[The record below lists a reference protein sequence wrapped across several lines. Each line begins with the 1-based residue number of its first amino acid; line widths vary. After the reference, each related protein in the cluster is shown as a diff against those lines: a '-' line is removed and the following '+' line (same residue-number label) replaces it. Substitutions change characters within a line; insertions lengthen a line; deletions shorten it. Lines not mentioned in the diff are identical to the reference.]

1 MKPSKRKEQIMKNI
15 TKYIALAAVV
25 LTMAACQKDELDPNS
40 IFIDEQ
46 VKTETYTKVFD
57 QWLKEHFTNP
67 YNLELIYKLDDAA
80 TDPNYNVVPVS
91 IGMAD
96 TLAHLA
102 LYLWYEPYDIVT
114 KAQDDSIQHT
124 FLRTYGPKSIQL
136 IGSACINAAQGTEKL
151 GEASNGNKI
160 TLMKINKMET
170 KNIDQLNEYI
180 FKTMHH
186 EFGHILHQT
195 KPYPKD
201 WEYFTTGDYDPSTWN
216 DLSQKEANERGFV
229 TPYARNN
236 YNDDFVETLA
246 NYVVKSD
253 AEWNQILKNAGSM
266 KSIIEQKL
274 EMVRVYMD
282 EKWGVDL
289 EELRN
294 IVQERQKNLDYQM
307 MWEMYK

>member
-1 MKPSKRKEQIMKNI
+1 M
-15 TKYIALAAVV
+15 ALAV
-25 LTMAACQKDELDPNS
+25 MALGMTACHEELDPKS
-40 IFIDEQ
+40 IFVD
-46 VKTETYTKVFD
+46 KTDTDPVFTSVFD
-57 QWLKEHFTNP
+57 TWLKDKFTKQ
-67 YNLELIYKLDDAA
+67 YNVDYVYRLDDNA

-91 IGMAD
+91 IGKAD

-114 KAQDDSIQHT
+114 KAQDSDTAQHV
-124 FLRTYGPKSIQL
+124 FLRDNGPKIIQL
-136 IGSACINAAQGTEKL
+136 IGSAEINAAQGTEKL

-170 KNIDQLNEYI
+170 KNIAQLNEYV

-186 EFGHILHQT
+186 EFGHILHQK

-201 WEYFTTGDYDPSTWN
+201 WEFITPGDYDPSTWN
-216 DLSQKEANERGFV
+216 EMKDSEANARGFV

-253 AEWNQILKNAGSM
+253 AEWNQILKNAKTGDYGDMSPQ
-266 KSIIEQKL
+266 IEQKL
-274 EMVRVYMD
+274 EMVREYLD
-282 EKWGVDL
+282 TQWGVDL
-289 EELRN
+289 EALRG
-294 IVQERQKNLDYQM
+294 IVQARQANLDYDLI
-307 MWEMYK
+307 WEMYK